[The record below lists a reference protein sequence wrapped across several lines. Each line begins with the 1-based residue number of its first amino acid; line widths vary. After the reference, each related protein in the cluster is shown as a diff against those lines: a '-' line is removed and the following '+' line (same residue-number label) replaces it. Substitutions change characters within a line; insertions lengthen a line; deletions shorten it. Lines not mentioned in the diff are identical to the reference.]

1 MIRATDALVRL
12 HMCFCVILA
21 NVCQQELLSG
31 DGSIDEIL
39 GFGQVVAITGFAIG
53 REKIPNSKKG
63 NMIKLE
69 RGHHSSQFGTVLVCY
84 AIRHSE
90 KLYELQFV
98 SLLEEKG
105 EAITA

>member
-21 NVCQQELLSG
+21 NVCQQELLPG

-39 GFGQVVAITGFAIG
+39 GFGAIIGFVIG
-53 REKIPNSKKG
+53 REKVLNSKKG

-69 RGHHSSQFGTVLVCY
+69 RRHHPSQLGTVLVCC
-84 AIRHSE
+84 AICHSE

-98 SLLEEKG
+98 SPLEAKG
-105 EAITA
+105 AAITA